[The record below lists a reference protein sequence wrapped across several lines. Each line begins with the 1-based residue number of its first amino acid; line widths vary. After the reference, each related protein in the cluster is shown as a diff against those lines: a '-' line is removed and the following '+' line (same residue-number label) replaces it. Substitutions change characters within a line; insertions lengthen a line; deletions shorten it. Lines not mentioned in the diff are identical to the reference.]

1 MRPTDRLFRII
12 QHLRRRSRPVT
23 ADELAELLGV
33 SRRTIYRDISELL
46 DNAVPIRGEAG
57 IGYVLS
63 AGYDLPP
70 LMFEDDE
77 VEALVFGARLVRSW
91 ADPELAQAASQ
102 LLEKVEAVLPERLRQ
117 RLDTATLYSFSARS
131 SPALR
136 ETLGDL
142 RRAIRSQNF
151 VRFSYTDRQDRRS
164 ARTVRPLGLFYWG
177 VKWTLASWCELR
189 DDFRNFR
196 VDRLRDLEVQ
206 SSRFEH
212 QPGQSLEDLFQR
224 YEEGS

>member
-12 QHLRRRSRPVT
+12 QYLRRRSQPVT
-23 ADELAELLGV
+23 ADELAERLGV

-57 IGYVLS
+57 VGYVLS
-63 AGYDLPP
+63 ASYDLPP

-91 ADPELAQAASQ
+91 ADPELAEAASQ
-102 LLEKVEAVLPERLRQ
+102 LLEKVEAVLPERLRK
-117 RLDTATLYSFSARS
+117 RVDTASLYSFSGRA

-136 ETLGDL
+136 EMLGEL
-142 RRAIRSQNF
+142 RRSVRSQNF
-151 VRFSYTDRQDRRS
+151 IKFSYTDSQDRKS
-164 ARTVRPLGLFYWG
+164 TRTVRPLGLFYWG

-196 VDRLRDLEVQ
+196 IDRLRELEVLPEH
-206 SSRFEH
+206 FEH
-212 QPGQSLEDLFQR
+212 RPGQSLEDLFQR
-224 YEEGS
+224 YEEGA